1 MLEDHIDHD
10 VLRGFFLVDESTA
23 DDTGKV
29 GTGTEDGVEPTT
41 STPGRLPA
49 AFYRLFSAAVVSGLG
64 DGLRYTALPLLAAS
78 ISDRPSVV
86 ATVTVAGMLPWLL
99 FGLLAGVL
107 ADRAD
112 RRSLMWITDFTRSL
126 LIAGFALLVATSTM
140 SIWLIAVFAFVIGCA
155 QVMFDTAAGAFLPAV
170 VAPEQ
175 LGAANGR
182 LMSAQVLT
190 SQFIGPPIAG
200 LLFAV
205 SVVWLFVID
214 SIGFLVAAV
223 LVLTLR
229 VARQGP
235 ATSGGSVGS
244 DLMDGLRWLNRHRVL
259 RDQSVLYVAMAFVSG
274 ALLGVFVLYV
284 KQDLDL
290 GGFGYGLLMACF
302 ALGNLVVA
310 PLVPRIRGAVGDR
323 VSLSASV
330 VTVVVTLTALGTLP
344 HPVVAGLALLLF
356 GGAVMNWMVVTVTMR
371 QEMVPDQLLGRVT
384 STYRMLGFAANPFG
398 ALAGGAI
405 ATAVGIRSMLLV
417 GAAVVV
423 VSALAFRRGLD
434 SQQILDDEPAG

>member
-23 DDTGKV
+23 DDTGTV

-41 STPGRLPA
+41 SAPGRLPA